1 MKEIFC
7 EKKIIDIISDKV
19 NSLFEFKDKYKDFLD
34 KFFNELNAYL
44 NRYKTEKNQFS
55 ENVYL
60 KIKASISNE
69 IINELTLFV
78 KNNCKI
84 NLYDFFGKEI
94 NVCRRMCSSAINKS
108 LKKSLCIYFKRN
120 LNLKIKKYLENLIYQ
135 RIVII
140 FLNIPKVFKDRIN
153 VLYEYKKER
162 FDFLWLKI
170 SANNHFYRIKKN
182 LLRNILSLINKL
194 ELKFDKKVSV
204 IDFMEN
210 FEIQIINCIKLYVD
224 DYISHMDKIM
234 YERVIEMEN
243 ENVDVIE
250 NYIEYTLNSDCISYF
265 GTEINKICGK
275 YYCLKNESFNNNEK
289 NSFLGKKEKVYDG

>member
-1 MKEIFC
+1 ML
-7 EKKIIDIISDKV
+7 
-19 NSLFEFKDKYKDFLD
+19 LF
-34 KFFNELNAYL
+34 
-44 NRYKTEKNQFS
+44 R
-55 ENVYL
+55 V
-60 KIKASISNE
+60 
-69 IINELTLFV
+69 
-78 KNNCKI
+78 
-84 NLYDFFGKEI
+84 
-94 NVCRRMCSSAINKS
+94 
-108 LKKSLCIYFKRN
+108 
-120 LNLKIKKYLENLIYQ
+120 
-135 RIVII
+135 

-234 YERVIEMEN
+234 YERVTEMEN

>member
-1 MKEIFC
+1 
-7 EKKIIDIISDKV
+7 
-19 NSLFEFKDKYKDFLD
+19 
-34 KFFNELNAYL
+34 
-44 NRYKTEKNQFS
+44 
-55 ENVYL
+55 
-60 KIKASISNE
+60 
-69 IINELTLFV
+69 
-78 KNNCKI
+78 
-84 NLYDFFGKEI
+84 
-94 NVCRRMCSSAINKS
+94 MCSSAINKS

-243 ENVDVIE
+243 ENFDVIE
-250 NYIEYTLNSDCISYF
+250 NDIEYTLNADYISYF
-265 GTEINKICGK
+265 GAEINKICGK

>member
-1 MKEIFC
+1 
-7 EKKIIDIISDKV
+7 
-19 NSLFEFKDKYKDFLD
+19 
-34 KFFNELNAYL
+34 
-44 NRYKTEKNQFS
+44 
-55 ENVYL
+55 
-60 KIKASISNE
+60 
-69 IINELTLFV
+69 
-78 KNNCKI
+78 
-84 NLYDFFGKEI
+84 
-94 NVCRRMCSSAINKS
+94 MCSSAINKS